1 MLQIF
6 HEETYQ
12 QDVWV
17 KLLQEAG
24 DGKGSRTSV
33 EIYAKIQNH
42 YFKSFLVSLRNKP
55 TINNL
60 I

>member
-12 QDVWV
+12 KDIWV

-24 DGKGSRTSV
+24 DGKESTPSV
-33 EIYAKIQNH
+33 KIYAKIQNH
-42 YFKSFLVSLRNKP
+42 YFESFQVSFQNKL
-55 TINNL
+55 TMNNL